1 MAAIER
7 DQNTIADYDVDR
19 ATRLAVLKL
28 VGYTEVIHT
37 LLPRMNPD
45 SSVVLFGG
53 RAKDRPYPG
62 SITVSTVNGGVVGL
76 VNALA
81 LEMAPIRVNALHP
94 GIVGDSPFWS
104 GKPEGVLDGYVSRTP
119 TRRLATMAGHRRRAS
134 TSCWR
139 TAASTPPTCTSTAGG
154 WSRDSARRLRVSVV
168 GTGRM
173 GAAMAA
179 RVAAAGH
186 PLTVWNRT
194 RATAEAVAAELGGAT
209 VAGTARE
216 AAAAAD
222 VVIVSLADDAAVR
235 ATYRGDDG
243 LVAGLAPGTVVADTS
258 TVAPETIRGLDD
270 EVRATGAM
278 LVDTP
283 VSGSVSSVEG
293 GTILVM
299 AGGEADAV
307 ERARPALESFA
318 QRIIL
323 LGPLGSGSIMKLA
336 VNAMV
341 FGLNQ
346 TLAEALVLAEKAGVE
361 RELAYEVIANS
372 AVAAPFVGYKRAAYE
387 HPESAPVAF
396 ALDLVAKDLDLAAA
410 LAGNVGAPI
419 PQLETNRRVVGEA
432 IDAGLGDADLSAIAS
447 YLRG

>member
-1 MAAIER
+1 M
-7 DQNTIADYDVDR
+7 
-19 ATRLAVLKL
+19 
-28 VGYTEVIHT
+28 
-37 LLPRMNPD
+37 
-45 SSVVLFGG
+45 
-53 RAKDRPYPG
+53 
-62 SITVSTVNGGVVGL
+62 
-76 VNALA
+76 
-81 LEMAPIRVNALHP
+81 
-94 GIVGDSPFWS
+94 
-104 GKPEGVLDGYVSRTP
+104 
-119 TRRLATMAGHRRRAS
+119 
-134 TSCWR
+134 
-139 TAASTPPTCTSTAGG
+139 
-154 WSRDSARRLRVSVV
+154 
-168 GTGRM
+168 
-173 GAAMAA
+173 
-179 RVAAAGH
+179 
-186 PLTVWNRT
+186 
-194 RATAEAVAAELGGAT
+194 
-209 VAGTARE
+209 
-216 AAAAAD
+216 
-222 VVIVSLADDAAVR
+222 
-235 ATYRGDDG
+235 
-243 LVAGLAPGTVVADTS
+243 VADTS

-299 AGGEADAV
+299 AGGRAEAV

-323 LGPLGSGSIMKLA
+323 LGPLGSGSTMKLA

-346 TLAEALVLAEKAGVE
+346 TLAEALVLAEKAGVA

-410 LAGNVGAPI
+410 LAERVGAPV

-432 IDAGLGDADLSAIAS
+432 IDAGLGDADLSALARH
-447 YLRG
+447 LRDESTRRS